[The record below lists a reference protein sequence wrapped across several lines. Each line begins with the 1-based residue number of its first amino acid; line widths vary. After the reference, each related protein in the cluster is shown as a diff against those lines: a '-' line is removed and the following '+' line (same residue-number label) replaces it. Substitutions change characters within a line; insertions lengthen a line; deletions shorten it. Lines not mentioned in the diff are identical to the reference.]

1 MGNCFSFPDPN
12 TPLDHPASRPSRRED
27 FLQKVTSRKVRRFD
41 PSPDR
46 KGSDTRDFAVD
57 GSGISPR
64 SIGWSSGGAIRRDGG
79 NGIEERGLGDM
90 RGDME
95 ERKESASTIPGLT
108 FDWKGRPVWRGGFG
122 SPIQREESLG
132 RFRVG

>member
-1 MGNCFSFPDPN
+1 MGNCFSLQDPS
-12 TPLDHPASRPSRRED
+12 TPLERPSRREI
-27 FLQKVTSRKVRRFD
+27 LQKVTSKKVRRWD
-41 PSPDR
+41 LSPDR

-57 GSGISPR
+57 GRGIDGNGR
-64 SIGWSSGGAIRRDGG
+64 RGLSSGV
-79 NGIEERGLGDM
+79 
-90 RGDME
+90 GDME

-132 RFRVG
+132 RFRV